1 MQELFANVG
10 RGTGATILSAAAGTQ
25 FAIEDNKQQNGYFT
39 YSILELMKQKENVKV
54 SEVKSYVGKRVEEL
68 SKGMQKPTSRN
79 ETIDN
84 DWRVW

>member
-39 YSILELMKQKENVKV
+39 YSILELMEAKEN
-54 SEVKSYVGKRVEEL
+54 
-68 SKGMQKPTSRN
+68 M
-79 ETIDN
+79 
-84 DWRVW
+84 